1 MKTRH
6 CAIAIFATSIAIPSA
21 FGFEPIVSLPGE
33 HKTNHPDG
41 ASNEIL
47 ATSARTEGQFGAMTL
62 SGAPG
67 PGSAIVHS
75 KEAEIWY
82 VLEGKYEFY
91 VGGETFEGGPGTF
104 VAVDAGHPHG
114 FTNLEDGKL
123 LVFFTPGGY
132 EGFFA
137 DWEAQGLKR
146 GSALGALEQ
155 SYGVTRP
162 AAAANAKPH
171 LRTGMQP

>member
-1 MKTRH
+1 MKTLH
-6 CAIAIFATSIAIPSA
+6 YAVGIATTCLAFSA
-21 FGFEPIVSLPGE
+21 AHAFEPIVSLSGE
-33 HKTNHPDG
+33 HKTIHPDG
-41 ASNEIL
+41 ASNELL
-47 ATSARTEGQFGAMTL
+47 ATSAETEGQFGVMTL

-104 VAVDAGHPHG
+104 VAVDAGDPHG

-132 EGFFA
+132 EGFFV
-137 DWEAQGLKR
+137 DWEAQGLER
-146 GSALGALEQ
+146 GPALGALEQ

-162 AAAANAKPH
+162 AAA
-171 LRTGMQP
+171 Q

>member
-1 MKTRH
+1 MIIPK
-6 CAIAIFATSIAIPSA
+6 IAVLVFTLAAMVGPVIA
-21 FGFEPIVSLPGE
+21 FDPIVSLPGE
-33 HKTNHPDG
+33 HKTIHPDG

-47 ATSARTEGQFGAMTL
+47 ATSANTKGQFGAMTL

-82 VLEGKYEFY
+82 VLEGEYEFY
-91 VGGETFEGGPGTF
+91 VGGETFKGGPGTF

-132 EGFFA
+132 EGFFV

-146 GSALGALEQ
+146 GPALGALEQ

-162 AAAANAKPH
+162 AAATT
-171 LRTGMQP
+171 R

>member
-1 MKTRH
+1 
-6 CAIAIFATSIAIPSA
+6 
-21 FGFEPIVSLPGE
+21 
-33 HKTNHPDG
+33 
-41 ASNEIL
+41 
-47 ATSARTEGQFGAMTL
+47 MTL

-132 EGFFA
+132 EGFFV
-137 DWEAQGLKR
+137 DWETQGLAR
-146 GSALGALEQ
+146 GPALGALEQ

-162 AAAANAKPH
+162 VAVTA
-171 LRTGMQP
+171 R